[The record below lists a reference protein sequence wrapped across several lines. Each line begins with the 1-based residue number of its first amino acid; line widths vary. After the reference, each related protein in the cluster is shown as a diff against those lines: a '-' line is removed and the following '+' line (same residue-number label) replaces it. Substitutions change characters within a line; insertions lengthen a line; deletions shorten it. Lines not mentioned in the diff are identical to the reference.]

1 MSTRYGRR
9 LRLLTAG
16 LVAIAG
22 LSFSACKEVETETAT
37 GYEPAKLTE
46 VKGNEDLKVVTFT
59 KEGAERTGVETEKVR
74 QEGGRKVVPYAALV
88 YDPEGKTFVYTSPK
102 PLTYLREPVKVTRVE
117 GQRVIVSDG
126 PSAGTDVV
134 TVGTAEVYGTELEVA
149 SH

>member
-1 MSTRYGRR
+1 MRKRSARM
-9 LRLLTAG
+9 LTAG
-16 LVAIAG
+16 LVVVAAVSI
-22 LSFSACKEVETETAT
+22 SACKEVETETAT

-46 VKGNEDLKVVTFT
+46 VKGNEELKVVTFT

-74 QEGGRKVVPYAALV
+74 VEDGRKVVPYAALI

-102 PLTYLREPVKVTRVE
+102 RLTYLRVAVKVARIA
-117 GQRVIVSDG
+117 GQNVIVSDG
-126 PSAGTDVV
+126 PAAGTQVV

>member
-1 MSTRYGRR
+1 M
-9 LRLLTAG
+9 LTAG
-16 LVAIAG
+16 LVVVAAVS
-22 LSFSACKEVETETAT
+22 LSACKEVETESAT
-37 GYEPAKLTE
+37 GYEPATLKE

-74 QEGGRKVVPYAALV
+74 RKDGRTVVPYTALI

-102 PLTYLREPVKVTRVE
+102 PLTYLRAPVKVGRIA
-117 GQRVIVSDG
+117 GQQVIVSDG
-126 PSAGTDVV
+126 PAAGTEVV

>member
-1 MSTRYGRR
+1 M
-9 LRLLTAG
+9 LTAG
-16 LVAIAG
+16 LVVVAAV
-22 LSFSACKEVETETAT
+22 SVSACKEVETETAT

-59 KEGAERTGVETEKVR
+59 KEGAARTGVETEKVR
-74 QEGGRKVVPYAALV
+74 DEDGRKVVPYAALI

-102 PLTYLREPVKVTRVE
+102 RLTYLRAPVKVARVD
-117 GQRVIVSDG
+117 GQDVIVSDG
-126 PSAGTDVV
+126 PAAGTQVV